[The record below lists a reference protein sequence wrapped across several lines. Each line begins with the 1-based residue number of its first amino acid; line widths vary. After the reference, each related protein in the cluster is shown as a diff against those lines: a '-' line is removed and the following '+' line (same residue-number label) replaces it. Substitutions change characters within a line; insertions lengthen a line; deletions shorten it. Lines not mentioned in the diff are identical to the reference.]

1 MFLEVQELDTVVSTY
16 KLAELIEG
24 SEAVAQ
30 SCCLA
35 AIKRVRSYLNAKY
48 DADIIF
54 NATGDQRDPELLE
67 ICKNV
72 ALWFLI
78 RKNNLDIIYTRVKE
92 NYDRDIAYLKELAN
106 GTLSGGFP
114 LRKVDGVAIA
124 SPRMGSKDK
133 FTHSF

>member
-1 MFLEVQELDTVVSTY
+1 MFLQYDELNTVVSTY
-16 KLAELIEG
+16 KLTELIEG
-24 SEAVAQ
+24 DDSVAQ

-35 AIKRVRSYLNAKY
+35 AIKRVRSYLNSKY
-48 DADIIF
+48 DTDAIF
-54 NATGDQRDPELLE
+54 DATGDQRDPELLE

-92 NYDRDIAYLKELAN
+92 SYDRDIAYLKELSN

-114 LRKVDGVAIA
+114 LRKVDGIAVA

>member
-1 MFLEVQELDTVVSTY
+1 MFLEPQELDTVVSTY

-24 SEAVAQ
+24 SETVAQ

>member
-1 MFLEVQELDTVVSTY
+1 MFLEVQELDSVVSTY

-24 SEAVAQ
+24 SETVAQ